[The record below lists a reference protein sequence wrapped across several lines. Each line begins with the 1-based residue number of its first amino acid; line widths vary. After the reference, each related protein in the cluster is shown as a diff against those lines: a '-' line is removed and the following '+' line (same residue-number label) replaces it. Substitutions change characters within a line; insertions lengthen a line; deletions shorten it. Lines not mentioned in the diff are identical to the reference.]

1 MADSSTITRSKKKK
15 SSHKSKKKTETPTKE
30 LSPPL
35 PPPPETGNEPPK
47 ADTPTRSTNSPD
59 PNCAICLGKL
69 ENKSFTDSCFH
80 MFCFV
85 CLLEWSKVKNEC
97 PLCKQS
103 FKSIIHNVRSYEDY
117 DQYHL
122 SMYRSNHSPEH
133 PYSRS
138 FRYRTTLT
146 EDRVLNLRSR
156 VIGNPVTDPET
167 VLQLQAIGASPH
179 ILRTTDFNT
188 RQDWNRRRQAST
200 SDFRRRIYTN
210 GMRLSGVRGTN
221 GRVRDI
227 SPAFFTANPALTH
240 RLVPWLNRELN
251 ALLFNQES
259 HVQFVLELI
268 MGLIK
273 RFEINSEDFYQ
284 HISPFIGRHTRHF
297 VHEFQMFAMSPYCM
311 TIHDK
316 KAIYQQQTESVSSD
330 TDTVNSISDED
341 SDVQIVS
348 TEAAP
353 SAPSREFLNLPD
365 ISAEVQVRSSNFSFW
380 GGPSY
385 LSTSSWHSP
394 TPGPSWQFEQIPP
407 PQSVRNFIPALG
419 RSVGL
424 TETEIDSSSDSASSA
439 GSAIVFVAY
448 DKPWEERS
456 PISLS
461 TDSETESEVLSANKT
476 SKKRESKSKKQKSK
490 KSHRTKD
497 KSSEATSVAATDT
510 SADKQTETPAETL
523 GDASERPS
531 EEPSTSL
538 GKSDVHRKKSKHK
551 SKSYRDSHYSKRIN
565 ILFHRRSTS
574 PEISDSGRRKE
585 TISYSSELVNSPR
598 PSSSSKRKHHDH
610 KSANLGD
617 DGEAHHN
624 ISTSA
629 SRSRSPENT
638 RKHKKKSRKESR
650 SPSVE
655 IISVH
660 HKDKSKKKHKKHKHK
675 HKSSHK
681 HHKKTVSSTVVV
693 AESTDIIEKMTPE
706 TSSQNSSTCT
716 TTSSEASLSTRSFT
730 DALSGICDTLTP
742 VEIATSIAKKT
753 TGIEGNLVSTAND
766 VLDLTSVNPDEL
778 DDDILDVVSKIDGT
792 DSIEATNLS
801 LPSLEEPNG
810 AMSFKK
816 HPSGHKRSY
825 TRRISETNT
834 SLSLPLPDVMMH
846 GDPLFSHG
854 AGSVLYSNVLES
866 FQCAFSGYNPHAWY
880 RQPPHYTSALSNNK
894 PLNLGLRPSS
904 TTQSNPLNLAN
915 TPLDC
920 DSVPLD
926 LTQVQ
931 QADSTKPNNMDL
943 TLSSSGNEETDTE
956 IASPVL
962 DVVSFD
968 KEDNRPRS
976 STAGK
981 RGSSSDDAVINVIDL
996 SPTEIQSSDSE
1007 QMVHSSHDTINS
1019 SKPEADN
1026 VIELD
1031 VSKKSNDYDDS
1042 DAETDIYRLDN
1053 SQSDIDVDSVNI
1065 LSDQQISDEDPEIR
1079 SSASILNS
1087 NSNNLQSSPEVHI
1100 SENKDDILLAN
1111 CPVLK
1116 KNGVKKLVRDTD
1128 TDQLELNMKQI
1139 TNNYN
1144 HFNDNLS
1151 TNNTVNNITFP
1162 PIHSKPTVNSN
1173 SKPSSTSAFKDCNL
1187 ALPIYLDYP
1196 SVTSSLHHVKKP
1208 NENGFIDSS
1217 LNLKPFSKQLQDSS
1231 VYSNGVS
1238 NSCDLKIH
1246 VSKEAQK
1253 LDSVT
1258 PSKLPKCT
1266 SNSSSDMKLFSNDLQ
1281 IGESKPVSSELQ
1293 SGDYKSKL
1301 QSRDYKPELQT
1312 KQCESINTSFKSAS
1326 NAFYSSDLNASNFK
1340 SHNELQFSNHK
1351 SLKSELHSN
1360 VKKSTSE
1367 FKSYNGDEP
1376 STSQLQTNSNEFNL
1390 SVLTNASES
1399 TSYEPDILTNTA
1411 NNFKNSY
1418 NTQFC
1423 DVSKS
1428 LIHATEHSNSNSV
1441 TPSNDTPASKFPL
1454 FWKKKATSLVD
1465 SSWREDVSAEEST
1478 ESESESNIDDS
1489 DEIDPVD

>member
-15 SSHKSKKKTETPTKE
+15 SSHKSKKKNETPTKE
-30 LSPPL
+30 LSPL
-35 PPPPETGNEPPK
+35 PPPETGNEPPK

-179 ILRTTDFNT
+179 VLRATDFNA

-353 SAPSREFLNLPD
+353 SVPSREFLNLPD

-407 PQSVRNFIPALG
+407 PQPVRNFIPALG

-461 TDSETESEVLSANKT
+461 TDSESEVLIANKT
-476 SKKRESKSKKQKSK
+476 SKKKESKSKKQKSK

-510 SADKQTETPAETL
+510 PADQQTEKPVETPA
-523 GDASERPS
+523 DASERPS

-538 GKSDVHRKKSKHK
+538 GNSDVHRKKSKHK

-574 PEISDSGRRKE
+574 PEISDSGRKKE
-585 TISYSSELVNSPR
+585 TVSYSSELVNSPH
-598 PSSSSKRKHHDH
+598 SSLSSKRKHHDH
-610 KSANLGD
+610 KSANLAD

-624 ISTSA
+624 ISSSA
-629 SRSRSPENT
+629 SRSRSPENNK
-638 RKHKKKSRKESR
+638 KHKKKSRKESR

-681 HHKKTVSSTVVV
+681 HHNKTVASTVVV
-693 AESTDIIEKMTPE
+693 AEPTDIIRSEKTTPE
-706 TSSQNSSTCT
+706 TSSQNSSTCA

-753 TGIEGNLVSTAND
+753 TGIEGSLVSTTD
-766 VLDLTSVNPDEL
+766 EVLDLTSVNPEEL
-778 DDDILDVVSKIDGT
+778 DDDILDVVSTIDAAG
-792 DSIEATNLS
+792 SIEATNLS
-801 LPSLEEPNG
+801 LQSLEEQNG

-816 HPSGHKRSY
+816 HPSGHKRSH

-915 TPLDC
+915 TILDR

-956 IASPVL
+956 IVSPVL

-968 KEDNRPRS
+968 KEGTGNLPQS
-976 STAGK
+976 STAEK
-981 RGSSSDDAVINVIDL
+981 RGSPPDDAVINVIDL

-1019 SKPEADN
+1019 SKSETDN

-1031 VSKKSNDYDDS
+1031 LSKKSNDYDDS

-1053 SQSDIDVDSVNI
+1053 SQSDIDVNI

-1079 SSASILNS
+1079 SSTSMLNCNSINA
-1087 NSNNLQSSPEVHI
+1087 QSSPEVHI
-1100 SENKDDILLAN
+1100 SDKKDDILLAK

-1116 KNGVKKLVRDTD
+1116 KNGVKTD
-1128 TDQLELNMKQI
+1128 TDMLEINMKRI

-1144 HFNDNLS
+1144 HFDNNLR
-1151 TNNTVNNITFP
+1151 TNNVVNNVTY
-1162 PIHSKPTVNSN
+1162 SKTTTTINSN

-1187 ALPIYLDYP
+1187 ALPIYLEYP
-1196 SVTSSLHHVKKP
+1196 NVTSSLHHVKKP
-1208 NENGFIDSS
+1208 NDYGFIGSS
-1217 LNLKPFSKQLQDSS
+1217 LNLKPFAKQLQDSN

-1238 NSCDLKIH
+1238 DSCDLKI
-1246 VSKEAQK
+1246 STETQK
-1253 LDSVT
+1253 LDKVT
-1258 PSKLPKCT
+1258 PSKLLKCT
-1266 SNSSSDMKLFSNDLQ
+1266 GDSSSDIKLLSNDLRL
-1281 IGESKPVSSELQ
+1281 GETKPVSSELQ
-1293 SGDYKSKL
+1293 SRDYKSMG
-1301 QSRDYKPELQT
+1301 SELQT
-1312 KQCESINTSFKSAS
+1312 SQYESISSSFRSAS

-1340 SHNELQFSNHK
+1340 TQSELKFSDHK
-1351 SLKSELHSN
+1351 SSKRELHSN
-1360 VKKSTSE
+1360 DIKKTSE
-1367 FKSYNGDEP
+1367 LQSYNGDQP
-1376 STSQLQTNSNEFNL
+1376 STSQLQTNSNEFNP
-1390 SVLTNASES
+1390 SVLTNESES
-1399 TSYEPDILTNTA
+1399 TSYESDILTNTA

-1428 LIHATEHSNSNSV
+1428 LINTTELSNTDSV
-1441 TPSNDTPASKFPL
+1441 TPSNDTPASKFPI